1 MNWFLI
7 GIIIFVILYLSLNA
21 FAKASSRKIA
31 QYLKKTAVIISILLA
46 TLFAI
51 GGKFIFSLPFLAIIL
66 TGLKIKGLSLL
77 QYMYLFRL
85 IQSLRSSGRFGQFG
99 TKSSQTSS
107 SLSIEEAYKILGLEK
122 GCSKQEVLEAA
133 TKLQKRIHPDMVRN
147 VRSDRLS
154 QYVSEAKEKIL
165 KTDFS

>member
-1 MNWFLI
+1 
-7 GIIIFVILYLSLNA
+7 
-21 FAKASSRKIA
+21 
-31 QYLKKTAVIISILLA
+31 
-46 TLFAI
+46 
-51 GGKFIFSLPFLAIIL
+51 
-66 TGLKIKGLSLL
+66 
-77 QYMYLFRL
+77 MYLFRL

-122 GCSKQEVLEAA
+122 GCSKQEVLDAA